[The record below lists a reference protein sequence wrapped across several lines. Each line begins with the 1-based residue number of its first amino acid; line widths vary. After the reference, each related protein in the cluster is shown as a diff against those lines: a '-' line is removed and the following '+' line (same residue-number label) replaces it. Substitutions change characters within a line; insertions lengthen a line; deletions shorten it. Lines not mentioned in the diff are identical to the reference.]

1 MDTSNPAGG
10 LGGAVSPAAG
20 FGAAPRKFCK
30 FMVSITSGHLF
41 LASLDGSFWHSVK
54 GFNPKKKMKKSYTV
68 FATWYKYF
76 LSQKNQ

>member
-10 LGGAVSPAAG
+10 LGGVVSPPAG
-20 FGAAPRKFCK
+20 FGAAPRKFFK

-54 GFNPKKKMKKSYTV
+54 AFNPKKMKKSYTV